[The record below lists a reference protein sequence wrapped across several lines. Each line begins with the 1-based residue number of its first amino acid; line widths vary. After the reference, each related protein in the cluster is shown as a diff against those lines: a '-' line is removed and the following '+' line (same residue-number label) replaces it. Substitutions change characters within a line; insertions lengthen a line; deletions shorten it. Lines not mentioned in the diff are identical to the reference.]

1 MLQTSEQT
9 LSVWTKIFKIQEK
22 GLSVVKATPNA
33 AYKQNGKVSKYADL
47 NSILDVLIPEL
58 NEVKLVT
65 GFMLTGDGLILQVTD
80 IETGEWIRFA
90 CALNLT
96 GQTAQQIG
104 SQITYYRR
112 YMFNSL
118 FNLQAE
124 DDDGNA
130 TSSVKV
136 VPEVEAP
143 KAIPATAVK
152 PGFIPEGNKSSDSNS
167 PSLKPELKG
176 GTPAAEQLKKAY
188 AEGKLTKWS
197 QITDVYVV
205 SEQTKIAMKAVMPN
219 IDFNS

>member
-22 GLSVVKATPNA
+22 GLSVIKATPNA

-80 IETGEWIRFA
+80 IETGEWIRFT

-143 KAIPATAVK
+143 RPTASPAVSIT
-152 PGFIPEGNKSSDSNS
+152 G
-167 PSLKPELKG
+167 KPELKPRSTESG
-176 GTPAAEQLKKAY
+176 KLKADY
-188 AEGKLTKWS
+188 DAGKLTKWS
-197 QITDVYVV
+197 QVTNQFIV
-205 SEQTKIAMKAVMPN
+205 SEEMKLSIKAHMPN